1 MKFWSEFKEFA
12 VKGNMLDMAVGI
24 IIGAAFSK
32 IVNSLVKFVLTPPLS
47 FLTNGVHLE
56 SLQWILRPAKTDG
69 SGEVVK
75 EALIIQ
81 YGMFLQA
88 AIDFLIIAMTIF
100 ILIKMINRIRLKS
113 EDTEDKTVPT
123 PKDIQLLT
131 EIRNLMQEQTNKQSD
146 TPSERS

>member
-32 IVNSLVKFVLTPPLS
+32 IVDSLVKFVLTPPLS
-47 FLTNGVHLE
+47 FLTNGVHFDSLE
-56 SLQWILRPAKTDG
+56 WTMRPETTDA
-69 SGEVVK
+69 SGNVVK
-75 EALIIQ
+75 EALVIQ

-88 AIDFLIIAMTIF
+88 AIDFFIVAFTIF
-100 ILIKMINRIRLKS
+100 ILIKMINRIRTKA
-113 EDTEDKTVPT
+113 EDTKDVTVPT

-131 EIRNLMQEQTNKQSD
+131 DIRDLMQEQSNRQK
-146 TPSERS
+146 